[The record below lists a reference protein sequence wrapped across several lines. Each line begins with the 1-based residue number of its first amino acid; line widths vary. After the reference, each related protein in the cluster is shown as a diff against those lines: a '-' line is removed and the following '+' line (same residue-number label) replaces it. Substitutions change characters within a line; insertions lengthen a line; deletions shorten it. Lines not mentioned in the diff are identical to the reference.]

1 MTKYAVVELD
11 SAETKSK
18 GGVVIDIVN
27 WWDASWGIPEDTN
40 VIKPYSEQDSKYVAG
55 KHKLINIDNN
65 PNVQKGWI
73 LGDKTQVLRDPN
85 T

>member
-11 SAETKSK
+11 SPETNSN

-27 WWDASWGIPEDTN
+27 WWDASWGFPEDTN
-40 VIKPYSEQDSKYVAG
+40 VIKPYSNEDPKYVAG
-55 KHKLINIDNN
+55 KHKLIRIDNDS
-65 PNVQKGWI
+65 PVQKGWI

-85 T
+85 S